1 MYAKLRKYISQV
13 YVIFWQERTKIT
25 EFFRPKI
32 LKNTKNFTK
41 RKLQCLDGH
50 FDLWEVRTCSMKQ
63 NYELCSIHPLKTHKE
78 FEVNIYLFTWLHI
91 FYSCICT
98 YVLLLCPVFIAAAK
112 FNFEKKLFIHLRLF
126 YNFGRVTGTVVFG
139 NILHNVPLYLLCN
152 ATISIHKFQHK
163 KASLINILIWLV
175 LMKSSL
181 SKIW

>member
-1 MYAKLRKYISQV
+1 MAG
-13 YVIFWQERTKIT
+13 
-25 EFFRPKI
+25 
-32 LKNTKNFTK
+32 KNKNYSVFLAKNFKEHKKFYQTK
-41 RKLQCLDGH
+41 TSGSWCLDGH
-50 FDLWEVRTCSMKQ
+50 FDLWEPAQWRK

-152 ATISIHKFQHK
+152 AISIQKFQHT